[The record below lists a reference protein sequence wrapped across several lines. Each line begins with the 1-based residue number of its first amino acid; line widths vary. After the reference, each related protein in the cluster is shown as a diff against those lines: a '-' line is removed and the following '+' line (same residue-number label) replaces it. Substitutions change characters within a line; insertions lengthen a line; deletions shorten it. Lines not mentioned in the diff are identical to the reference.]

1 MARKVL
7 FDLNYTFTPGGAN
20 IGKVVLPRYI
30 PKEKLVLITNVTTNT
45 VIYNFSDPNLK
56 GTVTSVAGQTF
67 PQNTQATL
75 NAGTTTVVL
84 QFNTTSMSSSDKLQI
99 LVDEYE
105 ETFKPL
111 ESLMDP
117 ANKMRVSTPQSLI
130 DTDFELGLQPTKWE
144 FFQQQNSQ
152 PSVYVRP
159 TDTPLAP
166 IYAGA
171 GIAFINSASL
181 ISGNGTTSTITF
193 PVTLATAPAV
203 GSYIYIVDAVGGTT
217 FSTARYT
224 VLTSSTTSATFSS
237 GANGT
242 FTPQV
247 LVLGN
252 VPGTQAYPTYAIFS
266 VANDISVAG
275 ANIVNGSPIFVQET
289 NNEQYA
295 DGTFFASYVN
305 TSQKAFAFLT
315 KNTVWNSNVL
325 TKAGTTLYAGAFYG
339 NYGQGSGI
347 PVSTIATLTDTRTV
361 YVTCYTAHGLTVGSP
376 IQVLNTTL
384 AAANGSFYVTGVTSE
399 TQFYYATYNTV
410 TTSQSQ
416 IAQVTTT
423 SNIISTTQ
431 LYTRPEGYQLH
442 RAGDGGVQIS
452 TGNNL
457 YGAQVIRQTR
467 RYFRYQSGKG
477 IQFSTAAT
485 FKPNYDIVTITV
497 SGSLCQITTDQDHG
511 LQPGAVVRFS
521 GIVPNNTADSATYNN
536 TFVVMASQ
544 PITSKTFYI
553 TLNGTVTDTN
563 PGGTQA
569 TVEIVEGKGFVTRL
583 GLFDEQNG
591 FFWEYDGQ
599 TLNAVRRNATSV
611 LRGTVNV
618 LTGSSLVIG
627 QNTLFTRQLQPMDK
641 VVVRGQTYLIKAVL
655 SDVATLISP
664 AYRAAT
670 PSTAAGTSGLPFATL
685 TAPGSSNTMTFNIIN
700 SGTIQTSQVTGT
712 FASDTNYTGASGRYD
727 VKFTFPSATSSTGTA
742 GSGTTGTTGATVFAI
757 SATNT
762 SIKAGMLIT
771 GTGIPIG
778 TYVGLSYKT
787 GDTTIPCYFTQ
798 GATGL
803 SAAVTATT
811 YYFHYVPAPG
821 ALVTGGTGIQNNT
834 AVSSILHVTGGN
846 PVNVAVFLNN
856 PFTAQAASTYT
867 IGGVP
872 GPTAANVQQ
881 TAQTISLNEVY
892 TLAPGMILA
901 GTGIPGNVSIAA
913 ISPIGTGIILNQ
925 GLTAAVSN
933 ATTIAFSINHGM
945 YATPSSGQGAI
956 QTSASATAGATTLTC
971 NGTYGVT
978 GVQVGSFVTGSANI
992 PLGTYVIAINPATFV
1007 ITLSAAIT
1015 GTVASAT
1022 TLVFG
1027 SRIFIANSTS
1037 IAVNGQW
1044 PVTSVTTSAITFQI
1058 PTQPSAGNYWING
1071 QTKIFGEDAVV
1082 KKYKVVE
1089 FRTPSYQFNMDT
1101 IDGTGP
1107 TGYNADLTKIQMVY
1121 ADYTWY
1127 GAGFIRWGLRMINGD
1142 ITYAHKLQHG
1152 NTQYQAYMRS
1162 GNLPGRF
1169 EVSNIGPASDIQA
1182 NILSTGYTMSPNAS
1196 GTITVRDASKYLL
1209 PFNTTDGSAKNGE
1222 VLVDG
1227 EYFFYTGLAATVG
1240 TTSWGTIATVATV
1253 GTVAVAGGSVTSIPV
1268 TGNGSGYTAAPPVT
1282 IAGGGGGG
1290 AQARAVLNGSGG
1302 VDRIIVTSGGTGY
1315 SSPPTVVVGAN
1326 QLTGCYRE
1334 SNIVSIGNFTGTP
1347 TVILGSTA
1355 ITLVSNAASY
1365 MVGMTL
1371 AASSYFGNYPV
1382 TIKGI
1387 SGTTVYV
1394 NTPATANGSGIT
1406 LTPLQKGTGAVAHY
1420 TDNASNI
1427 PRTNAVSTVQ
1437 NMTPSIQHWG
1447 VSAIM
1452 DGRFDNDKS
1461 YVFTTPRQTA
1471 AALQPNQTSPLVS
1484 IRVSPSVSAGFARN
1498 FGVRDIINRMQ
1509 LNLYQMD
1516 VFNSGAFLVTV
1527 KYNCNSNIF
1536 TPALWNA
1543 NTVGAGSLSQVIY
1556 HNPGDIVTG
1565 GDVVVA
1571 FYANSSG
1578 GTNFTATTSDLTVVK
1593 DLGNS
1598 VLGGDSVYPDGPD
1611 CITVFAT
1618 NLSASIAQA
1627 LYSRISWTEA
1637 QA

>member
-7 FDLNYTFTPGGAN
+7 FDLNYTFIPSTRT
-20 IGKVVLPRYI
+20 IVIPRYI
-30 PKEKLVLITNVTTNT
+30 PREKLVLITNLSTNS

-56 GTVTSVAGQTF
+56 ATSYAPVAGQTF
-67 PQNTQATL
+67 PQNTQSLL
-75 NAGTTTVVL
+75 NAGTTTIVL
-84 QFNTTSMSSSDKLQI
+84 QYNTTSMNASDKLQI
-99 LVDEYE
+99 LIDEYE
-105 ETFKPL
+105 ETFKPH
-111 ESLMDP
+111 ESYVDP
-117 ANKMRVSTPQSLI
+117 ANKLRVSTPQSLI

-171 GIAFINSASL
+171 GIAFVNVSSIIAV
-181 ISGNGTTSTITF
+181 SGGNTATVTF
-193 PVTLATAPAV
+193 PTTLSIAPAV
-203 GSYIYIVDAVGGTT
+203 GSYIYVVDAVGATV
-217 FSTARYT
+217 FSSFRYT
-224 VLTSSTTSATFSS
+224 ITGSTTTTCTFAITAS
-237 GANGT
+237 NGNY
-242 FTPQV
+242 TPQLV
-247 LVLGN
+247 VLGN
-252 VPGTQAYPTYAIFS
+252 IPGTQTYPTYAAFS

-275 ANIVNGSPIFVQET
+275 ANITNGSPIFVQET

-305 TSQKAFAFLT
+305 TSQKAFGFLT
-315 KNTVWNSNVL
+315 KNSAWNSNVL

-339 NYGQGSGI
+339 NYGQGSSI
-347 PVSTIATLTDTRTV
+347 PVQTVYTLTDTRTV
-361 YVTCYTAHGLTVGSP
+361 YVTTYTAHGLTVGAP
-376 IQVLNTTL
+376 IQILNTTL
-384 AAANGSFYVTGVTSE
+384 AAANGSFYVTGVLNEQT
-399 TQFYYATYNTV
+399 FYYATYNTV

-416 IAQVTTT
+416 IAQVTTA
-423 SNIISTTQ
+423 SNIITTTQ

-442 RAGDGGVQIS
+442 RAGDGGTQIS
-452 TGNNL
+452 TGNNI
-457 YGAQVIRQTR
+457 YGAQVVRQTR

-485 FKPNYDIVTITV
+485 FKPNYDIVLLTV
-497 SGSLCQITTDQDHG
+497 SGTTCQITTDQDHG
-511 LQPGAVVRFS
+511 LQPGATVRFT
-521 GIVPNNTADSATYNN
+521 GIVPNNTADLAIFNATYQ
-536 TFVVMASQ
+536 VLASQ
-544 PITSKTFYI
+544 PITSKTFYV
-553 TLNGTVTDTN
+553 TLNGTPSDTT

-569 TVEIVEGKGFVTRL
+569 TVEILEGKGFATRL

-599 TLNAVRRNATSV
+599 TLNAVRRNSTSV

-627 QNTLFTRQLQPMDK
+627 QQTVFTRQLLPMDK
-641 VVVRGQTYLIKAVL
+641 VVIRGQTYLVKAIL
-655 SDVATLISP
+655 SDVATLIAP

-670 PSTAAGTSGLPFATL
+670 PSTSAGTSGLPFATL
-685 TAPGSSNTMTFNIIN
+685 TSAGTTTVTMNIVN
-700 SGTIQTSQVTGT
+700 SGTITTSQLTGT
-712 FASDTNYTGASGRYD
+712 FTSNATYSGASGTYNTAM
-727 VKFTFPSATSSTGTA
+727 TFPSATTSTGVAGSGSTGTI
-742 GSGTTGTTGATVFAI
+742 GATVMAI
-757 SATNT
+757 SATNS
-762 SIKAGMLIT
+762 SIKAGMLVT
-771 GTGIPIG
+771 GTGVPLG
-778 TYVGLSYKT
+778 TYVGLSYKA
-787 GDTTIPCYFTQ
+787 GVDTTIPLYFTQ

-803 SAAVTATT
+803 TAAITAST
-811 YYFHYVPAPG
+811 YNFHYVPAPG
-821 ALVTGGTGIQNNT
+821 TLVTAGTGIQNNT
-834 AVSSILHVTGGN
+834 AVSSILHVSGGA
-846 PVNVAVFLNN
+846 PATVAVLINN

-867 IGGVP
+867 IGGIP
-872 GPTAANVQQ
+872 GPTAANV
-881 TAQTISLNEVY
+881 AQSAQVIALNDVY
-892 TLAPGMILA
+892 TLAPGMILS
-901 GTGIPGNVSIAA
+901 GTGIPGNVSIAS
-913 ISPIGTGIILNQ
+913 ISQIGTGITLNQ

-933 ATTIAFSINHGM
+933 ATTIAFTINHSM
-945 YATPSSGQGAI
+945 YATPSSGQGSI
-956 QTSASATAGATTLTC
+956 TTSVTASSGATTLTC
-971 NGTYGVT
+971 NGTYGVA
-978 GVQVGSFVTGSANI
+978 GIQVGSFVTGSANI
-992 PLGTYVIAINPATFV
+992 PLGTYVTAINTSTFV
-1007 ITLSAAIT
+1007 ITLSTALT
-1015 GTVASAT
+1015 GTVTSGT
-1022 TLVFG
+1022 TLIFG
-1027 SRIFIANSTS
+1027 SRMFIANSNN
-1037 IAVNGQW
+1037 ILVNGQW
-1044 PVTSVTTSAITFQI
+1044 PVIGVTNTAITFQVA
-1058 PTQPSAGNYWING
+1058 TAPSSGNWWIYG
-1071 QTKIFGEDAVV
+1071 QTKAFGEDVVV
-1082 KKYKVVE
+1082 KKYKMSE
-1089 FRTPSYQFNMDT
+1089 FRVPSYQFNMDT
-1101 IDGTGP
+1101 VDGTGP
-1107 TGYNADLTKIQMVY
+1107 SGYNADMTKIQMVY

-1127 GAGFIRWGLRMINGD
+1127 GAGFIRWGLRMVNGD
-1142 ITYAHKLQHG
+1142 VTYAHKLQHG

-1169 EVSNIGPASDIQA
+1169 EVQNIGAASDIQT
-1182 NILSTGYTMSPNAS
+1182 NILATGYTMSPNAS

-1209 PFNTTDGSAKNGE
+1209 PASTVDGSLRNGE

-1227 EYFFYTGLAATVG
+1227 EFFYYTGLAATTGV
-1240 TTSWGTIATVATV
+1240 TNWGTIATVATV
-1253 GTVAVAGGSVTSIPV
+1253 GTVTVSGGNVTSIAV
-1268 TGNGSGYTAAPPVT
+1268 TSAGNGYNSAPPVT

-1290 AQARAVLNGSGG
+1290 AQARAVLNGTGG
-1302 VDRIIVTSGGTGY
+1302 VDRIIVTQPGTGY
-1315 SSPPTVVVGAN
+1315 TSAPTVIIGAN

-1334 SNIVSIGNFTGTP
+1334 SNIVSIGAFTGTP
-1347 TVILGSTA
+1347 TTTIGSTA
-1355 ITLVSNAASY
+1355 ITSVSNAASY

-1371 AASSYFGNYPV
+1371 SANAAFGNYPV

-1394 NTPATANGSGIT
+1394 NTPAVTAGVISIS
-1406 LTPLQKGTGAVAHY
+1406 PLQKGTNAVAHY

-1427 PRTNAVSTVQ
+1427 SKTNAIATVQ

-1447 VSAIM
+1447 VSAMM

-1471 AALQPNQTSPLVS
+1471 AALQANQTAPLIS

-1527 KYNCNSNIF
+1527 KYNCNSAVF

-1543 NTVGAGSLSQVIY
+1543 NIVGAGSLSQVIY

-1578 GTNFTATTSDLTVVK
+1578 GTNFTATTADLTVVK

-1611 CITVFAT
+1611 VITVFAT
-1618 NLSASIAQA
+1618 NLSASTTQA